1 MNRHAPYAL
10 AFLVLFAVGA
20 GSIVGYSVI
29 ATPFN
34 FAVANGDVPT
44 AQHINKFGHND
55 DVDAA
60 EDVWSR
66 GGDWVA
72 PTAARTHQIKS
83 TDVDD
88 TNTAGTGARTLRIWG
103 LDASFLEQTEDLNL
117 NGTTNVPTASTYTRI
132 FRMKALTAG
141 STGTN
146 EGTITAT
153 ADTDATV
160 TAEIDIGAGITHMAI
175 WTVPDAQTFYITD
188 AFASLNRQGA
198 TAGAQ
203 VEFELLVTEGIDTA
217 TPATLISQ
225 TFSLGVEGTS
235 AINYLWRTPKVVV
248 GPADVVIRAAYVSD
262 ANAVISAGFGGVY
275 IAD

>member
-1 MNRHAPYAL
+1 MKRHAPYAL

-34 FAVANGDVPT
+34 FAVANGDVPN

-60 EDVWSR
+60 EDIWSR

-72 PTAARTHQIKS
+72 PTTARTHQIKS
-83 TDVDD
+83 LDVDD
-88 TNTAGTGARTLRIWG
+88 TNSSGTGARTLRIWG
-103 LDASFLEQTEDLNL
+103 LDASFLEQTEDINL
-117 NGTTNVPTASTYTRI
+117 NGTTNVGTGSTYTRI
-132 FRMKALTAG
+132 FRMKVLTAG
-141 STGTN
+141 SSGFN
-146 EGTITAT
+146 EGLITAT
-153 ADTDATV
+153 ADTDGTV
-160 TAEIDIGAGITHMAI
+160 TAEIEINHGITHMAI
-175 WTVPDAQTFYITD
+175 WTVPDAQTLYITD
-188 AFASLNRQGA
+188 AFAGLNRQGA

-203 VEFELLVTEGIDTA
+203 VEFELRVTSGIDTA
-217 TPATLISQ
+217 TPSTVISQ
-225 TFSLGVEGTS
+225 TYALGIDGTS
-235 AINYLWRTPKVVV
+235 AVNYLWRTPKVVV
-248 GPADVVIRAAYVSD
+248 GPADVIIRAGYVSD